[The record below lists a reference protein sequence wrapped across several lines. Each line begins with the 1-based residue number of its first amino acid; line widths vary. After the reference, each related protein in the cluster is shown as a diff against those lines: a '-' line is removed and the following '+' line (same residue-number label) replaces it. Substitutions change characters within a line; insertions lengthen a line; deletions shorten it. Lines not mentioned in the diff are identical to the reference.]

1 MPLLLFA
8 FGVLCLFVL
17 MEYWYIL
24 LAAVGVFVVSLFLYL
39 VLRKERPFPV
49 LDNTPPSL
57 KVPIKTKGGQLLA
70 SSASLPH
77 ARGGVSDKR
86 RGSEYGQQSSPR
98 TWGPTSYETG
108 RLVGCFCAGLRIER
122 PR

>member
-49 LDNTPPSL
+49 LDTTPPSL
-57 KVPIKTKGGQLLA
+57 KLPIKTKGGQLLA

-77 ARGGVSDKR
+77 ARGGQPLTKRDGWWGVSVPD
-86 RGSEYGQQSSPR
+86 
-98 TWGPTSYETG
+98 
-108 RLVGCFCAGLRIER
+108 
-122 PR
+122 